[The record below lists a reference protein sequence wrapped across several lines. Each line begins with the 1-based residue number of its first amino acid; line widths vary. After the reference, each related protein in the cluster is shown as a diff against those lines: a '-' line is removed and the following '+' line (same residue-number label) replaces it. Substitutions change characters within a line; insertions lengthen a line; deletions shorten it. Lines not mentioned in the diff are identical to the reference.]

1 MPFTPDAPFPKTA
14 GQSIRSKDWNDLVVE
29 TQRLDT
35 AKVNRTGDAM
45 TGPLTI
51 AAALGVG
58 TATPAA
64 RLHVLDS
71 ASPTVLRVQSSA
83 SFGSARV
90 ELWSDPQGSGSEWR
104 PGYIQSV
111 DQGGFTGGLSFVTNG
126 AGAAQRTGS
135 VEAMRLVNGRVGI
148 GVPIPGFK
156 LDVSERIRLREGGGS
171 AGLWLFQTTPNADRA
186 FVGMHGDDMVGLWGQ
201 PGTIW
206 GLTMNV
212 STGNVGIRA
221 TPTAGDALRVAGNI
235 SATGRVRDARVPSEI
250 TATNQVNVTSITNAT
265 AWVDVPGM
273 SMGIVAPAG
282 GATFLLR
289 FSMNGV
295 QGSGAAHVHA
305 EFRLLVDG
313 APRDFTLNEFHNNGW
328 ELRGIFLQRILAL
341 TEGAHTVKAQWSV
354 RSPDARGPLNIGLGG
369 TLPEVRVTLTGC
381 FYGDTRSISA
391 IEL

>member
-14 GQSIRSKDWNDLVVE
+14 GQSIRSKDWNDLVAE

-35 AKVNRTGDAM
+35 AKVNRAGDAM

-58 TATPAA
+58 TTSPAA

-90 ELWSDPQGSGSEWR
+90 ELWSDPQGSGNEWR

-126 AGAAQRTGS
+126 AGAAQRTGA

-148 GVPIPGFK
+148 GVPVPAFK
-156 LDVSERIRLREGGGS
+156 LDVSDRIRLREGANS
-171 AGLWLFQTTPNADRA
+171 AGLWFFQATPNADRA
-186 FVGMHGDDMVGLWGQ
+186 FVGMRDDDTLGLWGQ
-201 PGTIW
+201 QGFVW
-206 GLTMNV
+206 GVNMNV
-212 STGNVGIRA
+212 ATGNVGIRTA
-221 TPTAGDALRVAGNI
+221 PTADDTLRVAGDI
-235 SATGRVRDARVPSEI
+235 RATGRLQDGRVRSEVARFNSVQINSLVNTTSWNAVP
-250 TATNQVNVTSITNAT
+250 
-265 AWVDVPGM
+265 DM
-273 SMGIVAPAG
+273 SAVVVAPPG
-282 GATFLLR
+282 GAWFDVR

-295 QGSGAAHVHA
+295 QAEGVTQAHA

-313 APRDFTLNEFHNNGW
+313 NQHDYTLNEYHNNGW
-328 ELRGIFLQRILAL
+328 ELRGIVLRRILFL
-341 TEGAHTVKAQWSV
+341 TAGAHTVSAQWSI
-354 RSPDARGPLNIGLGG
+354 RSPAARAAIPPFI
-369 TLPEVRVTLTGC
+369 PEVRVRLTGC
-381 FYGDTRSISA
+381 FYGDGRCLSA
-391 IEL
+391 VEL